1 MILTGVT
8 TDRDDDDDMATTKAL
23 ISVAAEMIGMH
34 FLRDCSFPGTV
45 GTKSSNMNSAV
56 ISVNRLYF

>member
-8 TDRDDDDDMATTKAL
+8 TDRDDDDMATTKAL
-23 ISVAAEMIGMH
+23 ISVSAEIIGMH
-34 FLRDCSFPGTV
+34 FLWDCSFPGTV
-45 GTKSSNMNSAV
+45 GNSAV